1 MAKISIV
8 IPVYNVEE
16 YLALSLA
23 SAMTQTYEDIEI
35 VCVNDGSTDKSLEIL
50 EAAQAK
56 DSRIQIITKR
66 NGGLSSARNAG
77 IDAAKGE
84 YICFLDSD
92 DLLEPEACETIIE
105 VFDDTNAD
113 IVTYGAT
120 AYPEF
125 RGYTWLNEVLSPR
138 DII

>member
-50 EAAQAK
+50 EAARH
-56 DSRIQIITKR
+56 SYLRRNRI
-66 NGGLSSARNAG
+66 SG
-77 IDAAKGE
+77 I
-84 YICFLDSD
+84 
-92 DLLEPEACETIIE
+92 
-105 VFDDTNAD
+105 
-113 IVTYGAT
+113 
-120 AYPEF
+120 
-125 RGYTWLNEVLSPR
+125 PR
-138 DII
+138 LHMA